1 MRLRHALLCAL
12 VLLLSALPTHA
23 HGFIVRATPEDR
35 AGLEHPPARLRYWF
49 SESLEPAFSTLTL
62 RRQDGSIVA
71 EGGVDPDNPLQM
83 NLAVPADLQDG
94 VYLVDLR
101 PAFASDGHVVPE
113 TRVFFLGQA
122 ADAAVGGDGGYAI
135 EPLEA
140 LWRALLYGSCL
151 LLFGTHVL
159 YGAVLLPAWGSRAQR
174 AGGLPARVMSRL
186 GQIALA
192 ALAVAF
198 VANLLAMLQQSM
210 VFFAT
215 DAGSVLDEGL
225 WQVVRIGSR
234 FGDVWTARILLLL
247 LCTTLVVYAIR
258 WRRHHPEQVRP
269 LWAANLWVVALLL
282 GTFSINSHA
291 AGSLRHPWLAL
302 LVDWL
307 HTLAAAAWSGALVA
321 LALLLPVALRPLTA
335 AQREAATQAVLRRFT
350 WLALRALAV
359 LTASGLFS
367 ALNWLQRPSDLTGT
381 DWGLAL
387 LAKLALVTLS
397 LLAAAGQR
405 NEFRPSR
412 WPALPVLEG
421 LRLEATL
428 FSLTLVPLALLA
440 AAAVPQPDLGPSPA
454 APSATQQVAES
465 RVDISLAPGGPGI
478 NSLDLRIPGAR
489 QVQLQVVAPLRD
501 WRSAWLEA
509 VALDEGLFTLN
520 TDVIDDAGHWQTL
533 VDFKVETG
541 ATQRAAFA
549 WEIDNEATPGTSLP
563 TGAQHWLAT
572 LLLALAILWSMLS
585 PLRRALRW
593 LNWQAASL
601 ATAIGA
607 TLAFGLIVGLGVAL
621 VARNDAAW
629 RETLWPLP
637 TIVNPELA
645 DAASLARG
653 RSLYDERCVWEGA
666 ALEEIVTRLPR
677 LRDEQLF
684 TMTQEG
690 WRALPPCTGN
700 ISESG
705 RWHLVN
711 YIRSLQRGR

>member
-1 MRLRHALLCAL
+1 MRLRQALLCAL
-12 VLLLSALPTHA
+12 VLLLPALPAPA
-23 HGFIVRATPEDR
+23 HGFIVRALPQDR
-35 AGLEHPPARLRYWF
+35 AELEHAPARLRYWF

-83 NLAVPADLQDG
+83 NLAVPAGLQDG

-113 TRVFFLGQA
+113 TRVFFLGHA

-151 LLFGTHVL
+151 LLFGAHVL
-159 YGAVLLPAWGSRAQR
+159 YGAVLLPAWGLREQR
-174 AGGLPARVMSRL
+174 AGGLPARLMGRL

-192 ALAVAF
+192 ALAVAL

-215 DAGSVLDEGL
+215 DAGAVLVDGL
-225 WQVVRIGSR
+225 WQVVHIGSR
-234 FGDVWTARILLLL
+234 FGDVWTARFLLLL
-247 LCTTLVVYAIR
+247 LCASLVVLAMR
-258 WRRHHPEQVRP
+258 WRRRHPEQVRP

-321 LALLLPVALRPLTA
+321 LALLLPVALRPLNA
-335 AQREAATQAVLRRFT
+335 AQRGAATQAVLRRFT
-350 WLALRALAV
+350 WMALRALAV

-367 ALNWLQRPSDLTGT
+367 ALNWLQRPSDLTDT

-387 LAKLALVTLS
+387 LAKMALVSLS
-397 LLAAAGQR
+397 LLAAAGQTKW
-405 NEFRPSR
+405 FGGAR
-412 WPALPVLEG
+412 WPVLSVHTG

-428 FSLTLVPLALLA
+428 LTMTLVPLALLA
-440 AAAVPQPDLGPSPA
+440 AAAVPPPDLGAAPP
-454 APSATQQVAES
+454 APSATQWVAES

-478 NSLDLRIPGAR
+478 NSLDLRIPGATQA
-489 QVQLQVVAPLRD
+489 QVQMVAPYRD
-501 WRSAWLEA
+501 WHSAWLEA
-509 VALDEGLFTLN
+509 VALDDGLFTLS
-520 TDVIDDAGHWQTL
+520 TDVIDDEGHWQTL
-533 VDFKVETG
+533 VDFQIG
-541 ATQRAAFA
+541 SGPWQRAAFA
-549 WEIDNEATPGTSLP
+549 WEIEREATFETSLP
-563 TGAQHWLAT
+563 TGVQHWLAI
-572 LLLALAILWSMLS
+572 LVLALAIFWSMMS
-585 PLRRALRW
+585 PLRRALHW
-593 LNWQAASL
+593 LNWQPASL
-601 ATAIGA
+601 AAAIGA

-629 RETLWPLP
+629 RDTLWPLP
-637 TIVNPELA
+637 AIVNPELA
-645 DAASLARG
+645 DAASLSRG
-653 RSLYDERCVWEGA
+653 RSLYDEHCAWEGA

-690 WRALPPCTGN
+690 WRSLPPCAGN

-711 YIRSLQRGR
+711 HIRSLQRGR

>member
-12 VLLLSALPTHA
+12 LLLLPALPAHA
-23 HGFIVRATPEDR
+23 HGFIVRALPEDR
-35 AGLEHPPARLRYWF
+35 AELERAPARLRYWF
-49 SESLEPAFSTLTL
+49 SESLEPAFSALTL
-62 RRQDGSIVA
+62 RRQDGSVVA

-83 NLAVPADLQDG
+83 NLALPADLPDG

-122 ADAAVGGDGGYAI
+122 ADATAGGSAYAI

-140 LWRALLYGSCL
+140 LWRGLLYGSCL
-151 LLFGTHVL
+151 LLFGAHVL
-159 YGAVLLPAWGSRAQR
+159 YGAVLLPAWGSRAHR
-174 AGGLPARVMSRL
+174 AGGLPPRLMRRL
-186 GQIALA
+186 GHMALA

-198 VANLLAMLQQSM
+198 VANLLAILQQSM
-210 VFFAT
+210 VFFAA
-215 DAGSVLDEGL
+215 DAGSVLLEGL

-234 FGDVWTARILLLL
+234 FGDVWTARLLLLL
-247 LCTTLVVYAIR
+247 LCTALVLLAIR
-258 WRRHHPEQVRP
+258 WRRSQPQQVRP

-291 AGSLRHPWLAL
+291 AGSLRFPWLAL

-321 LALLLPVALRPLTA
+321 LALVLPLALRPLA
-335 AQREAATQAVLRRFT
+335 EAQRVAATQAVLRRFS

-359 LTASGLFS
+359 LTASGIFS

-387 LAKLALVTLS
+387 LAKMALVTLS
-397 LLAAAGQR
+397 LLAAAGHTER
-405 NEFRPSR
+405 FRPAR
-412 WPALPVLEG
+412 WPGWSALAG
-421 LRLEATL
+421 LRLEAAL
-428 FSLTLVPLALLA
+428 LCLTLVPLALLA
-440 AAAVPQPDLGPSPA
+440 AAAVPQPDLGSAPA
-454 APSATQQVAES
+454 APSATQRVADS
-465 RVDISLAPGGPGI
+465 RVDISLAPGGPAI
-478 NSLDLRIPGAR
+478 NSLDLRVPGAT
-489 QVQLQVVAPLRD
+489 QVQVQVAAPDRD

-509 VALDEGLFTLN
+509 VALDGGLFTLS
-520 TDVIDDAGHWQTL
+520 TDAIDDGGRWQTL
-533 VDFKVETG
+533 VDFRIEAG
-541 ATQRAAFA
+541 SWRRAAFA
-549 WEIDNEATPGTSLP
+549 WEIDGEAASGASLP
-563 TGAQHWLAT
+563 TGLQHWLAT
-572 LLLALAILWSMLS
+572 LFLVLAVFWSILS

-593 LNWQAASL
+593 LNWQPATL

-629 RETLWPLP
+629 RETLWPPP

-645 DAASLARG
+645 DADSLARG
-653 RSLYDERCVWEGA
+653 RSLYDERCAWQGA
-666 ALEEIVTRLPR
+666 ALEEIVARLPR

-684 TMTQEG
+684 NMTREG
-690 WRALPPCTGN
+690 WRALPPCAGD
-700 ISESG
+700 IAESG

-711 YIRSLQRGR
+711 HIRSLQRGR